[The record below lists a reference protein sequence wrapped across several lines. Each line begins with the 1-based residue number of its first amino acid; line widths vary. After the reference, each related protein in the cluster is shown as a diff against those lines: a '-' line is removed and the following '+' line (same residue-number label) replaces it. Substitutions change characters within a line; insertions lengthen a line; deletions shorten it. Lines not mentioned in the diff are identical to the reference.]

1 MKQIISIVAAVML
14 IASPAVAQQRKVQ
27 KGNGDGQS
35 VEKVQRGGAEWREKM
50 KAEKIAFFTSEI
62 GLSSEDAEKFWPTY
76 NEAEKARR
84 KAFKAV
90 GEAYKALET
99 AIGEGNGVDE
109 KLDAYLKA
117 KKASDAVD
125 EEYLPKFRKV
135 LSAEQVAK
143 VYLAEEKF
151 RRQQIHRI
159 HGNRGGNAP
168 KRQAEGG
175 AR

>member
-35 VEKVQRGGAEWREKM
+35 VEKVQRGAEWREKM

-62 GLSSEDAEKFWPTY
+62 GLSSEDAEKFWPIY

-84 KAFKAV
+84 KAFKTV

-99 AIGEGNGVDE
+99 AINEGKGVDE

-175 AR
+175 VR